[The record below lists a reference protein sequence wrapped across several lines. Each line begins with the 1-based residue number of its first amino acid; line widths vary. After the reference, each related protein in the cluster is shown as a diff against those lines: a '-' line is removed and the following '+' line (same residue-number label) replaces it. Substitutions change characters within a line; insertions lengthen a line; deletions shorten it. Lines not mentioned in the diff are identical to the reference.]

1 MNIRKIFVGAIM
13 ALCFFST
20 NASAVPTTSPDIM
33 GHRLLE
39 YAEKLIHEA
48 KEFAEWAREEA
59 ADALEAT
66 NTVTS
71 KVHEGLQWVQEQE
84 AAMKNWLDS
93 SGLTAAFEQL
103 DAIYDTYNEAKS
115 LYDKIGHTFEEV
127 QSFIDGDIRKL
138 DLLKAYYQLDNFDS
152 IAKTC
157 DKSDFKIPDSKAST
171 KSSGCADKWVN
182 RFVYLSGL
190 QAVKENITKLDKQT
204 RDTLK
209 EIAKSEDKILSFVGG
224 SGMSVGS
231 SSTTVSGGSMKKT
244 ADYQAQLTQLQ
255 TAIMVEHAKLSV
267 LKQEFDIKEVA
278 AVERENKEIAA
289 MAARK
294 SEYGWKKYTQD
305 TNDLFKK

>member
-1 MNIRKIFVGAIM
+1 MNIRKILAGAIT

-39 YAEKLIHEA
+39 YAEKLIREA

-59 ADALEAT
+59 ADSLEAA

-71 KVHEGLQWVQEQE
+71 RIHEGLQWIQEQE

-127 QSFIDGDIRKL
+127 QSFIDGDPIKL
-138 DLLKAYYQLDNFDS
+138 NLLKAYYQLDDFDS

-157 DKSDFKIPDSKAST
+157 DKMDFKIPDSKAST

-182 RFVYLSGL
+182 RFVYLSGM
-190 QAVKENITKLDKQT
+190 QAVKENIAKLDKET
-204 RDTLK
+204 RKTIK
-209 EIAKSEDKILSFVGG
+209 EIATSEDKVLTSVGG
-224 SGMSVGS
+224 FGINVGGKT
-231 SSTTVSGGSMKKT
+231 TTVSGGSMKKT

-255 TAIMVEHAKLSV
+255 TAIMVEQAKLAV
-267 LKQEFDIKEVA
+267 LKQEFEIKESI
-278 AVERENKEIAA
+278 AVERENAEVAA
-289 MAARK
+289 MASRK
-294 SEYGWKKYTQD
+294 SEEGWREYTKK
-305 TNDLFKK
+305 TNDLFEK